1 MLIGRDTSFLLIV
14 DMQERLVPAV
24 EHHDRVVTNAARLMT
39 GAARLEVPVLL
50 TEHYPKGIGPVVPA
64 LRERAPTNSVLAK
77 IQFCAL
83 SEPACAKRFAALHRQ
98 QVVVAGTEAHVCV
111 LQTALGLKQAG
122 YEPYLVVDAV
132 SSRRAS
138 DKEAA
143 ITRLRD
149 AGVIA
154 VTTEMVLFEWLAR
167 GDTAE
172 FRDLLPLIKDDLL
185 ERPVA
190 DAGRLRTVKIGSSIP
205 DDGST

>member
-24 EHHDRVVTNAARLMT
+24 EQPDRVVANAARLMT

-64 LRERAPTNSVLAK
+64 LRDLAPAGAVLEK
-77 IQFCAL
+77 IHFDAA
-83 SEPACAKRFAALHRQ
+83 SESACAERLAALDRPQ
-98 QVVVAGTEAHVCV
+98 AVVAGTEAHVCV
-111 LQTALGLKQAG
+111 LQSALGLKQAG

-132 SSRRAS
+132 SSRNAT
-138 DKEAA
+138 DKAA
-143 ITRLRD
+143 AVARLRD
-149 AGVIA
+149 AGISA

-172 FRDLLPLIKDDLL
+172 FRNLLELIKDDLL

-190 DAGRLRTVKIGSSIP
+190 DAGRPRTAKTGSSIP
-205 DDGST
+205 GGGST